1 MKSAGSEAIETALA
15 VLGDAALDE
24 ARVAEH
30 VTPLFSRV
38 LARRTSTIDL
48 ANHSLGRPLDATL
61 ADVAEALSLW
71 ETRMGDAWDAWLA
84 EREAYRS
91 RLARLA
97 GAPRADCV
105 VPKTSAG
112 QGLRTILNSYP
123 KTEPRVVAT
132 RGEFDSVDIILRQYA
147 KLGRIAL
154 RWVEPRDGGLFAA
167 EDVVAAVRNGCDLLV
182 VSQVLFNSG
191 QVLPE
196 LARLIATTH

>member
-1 MKSAGSEAIETALA
+1 
-15 VLGDAALDE
+15 
-24 ARVAEH
+24 
-30 VTPLFSRV
+30 
-38 LARRTSTIDL
+38 
-48 ANHSLGRPLDATL
+48 
-61 ADVAEALSLW
+61 
-71 ETRMGDAWDAWLA
+71 MGDAWDAWLA

-123 KTEPRVVAT
+123 KSVPCVVAT
-132 RGEFDSVDIILRQYA
+132 RSEFDSIDIILRQYA

-154 RWVEPRDGGLFAA
+154 RWVEPSDGALFAA
-167 EDVVAAVRNGCDLLV
+167 EDLLAAVLNGSDLLV

-196 LARLIATTH
+196 LARLVSTAHAQGARVLLDIYH